1 MRPSEAYQWLD
12 EHYRQTS
19 YLASAAELL
28 AWDQRTCLPR
38 KGHAHRAEQMA
49 ALARLLHE
57 KSVDPRIADRLADV
71 EGSEL
76 VDDFCRVEAVNV
88 RHWRRDHDRSRK
100 LPVSL
105 SEELA
110 RAAAASE
117 SAWEASRR
125 QGDWNAFAPHLERLL
140 SLLRRKA
147 RALAGDGEPYDA
159 LLDEYEPGETVAR
172 LAPMFDRL
180 REALSL
186 LLKEIEGSKASLEAG
201 ILELDCSVA
210 DQEKLVRA
218 AVTRLGYDLEA
229 GRIDVAA
236 HPFTVGIGPG
246 DVRITTRH
254 ERGSFAPALFGAIH
268 EAGHAMYEQGLPAEH
283 WGRPRGEPASLGV
296 HESQS
301 RLWENMVC
309 RSAGFWEGFL
319 PEVKRMLPELEGVGH
334 DDFASAINAVAPGPI
349 RVEADEVTYNLHI
362 LMRFELEMGLLSD
375 DLKVGDLPGA
385 WNEKMRDYLH
395 VAVSDPALGVMQ
407 DVHWAA
413 GLVGY
418 FPTYTLGN
426 IYAAQLYRAAGEQL
440 GDLQEMFSAGRFAP
454 LLKWLRE
461 RVHRPGGT
469 FEPREL
475 ICRVSG
481 AEPDE
486 SCFVD
491 YCRGKYGTIYEL

>member
-49 ALARLLHE
+49 AMARLLHE
-57 KSVDPRIADRLADV
+57 KSVDPRIAERLADV

-76 VDDFCRVEAVNV
+76 LDDPRRAEAVNV

-125 QGDWNAFAPHLERLL
+125 RGDWDAFAPHLERLL
-140 SLLRRKA
+140 SLLRCKA
-147 RALAGDGEPYDA
+147 GALAEDGEPYDA
-159 LLDEYEPGETVAR
+159 LLDEYEPDETVAR
-172 LAPMFDRL
+172 LAPMFGRL
-180 REALSL
+180 RDALSG
-186 LLKEIEGSKASLEAG
+186 LLKGIERSSVSPRTGVLR
-201 ILELDCSVA
+201 LDCPVPDQQRLVA
-210 DQEKLVRA
+210 A

-246 DVRITTRH
+246 DVRITTRYQ
-254 ERGSFAPALFGAIH
+254 RGPFAPALFGAIH

-301 RLWENMVC
+301 RFWENMVC

-319 PEVKRMLPELEGVGH
+319 PEAKRMLPALEGVDH
-334 DDFASAINAVAPGPI
+334 ADFVPAINAVIPGPI

-362 LMRFELEMGLLSD
+362 LLRFELELALSRGE
-375 DLKVGDLPGA
+375 LKIGDLPGA
-385 WNEKMRDYLH
+385 WNEKMRDYLG
-395 VAVSDPALGVMQ
+395 VVVSDPALGVMQ

-440 GDLQEMFSAGRFAP
+440 GDLQEMFAAGRFAP
-454 LLKWLRE
+454 LLDWLKE

-475 ICRVSG
+475 IRRVTG

-486 SCFVD
+486 SCFVE
-491 YCRGKYGTIYEL
+491 YCRGKYETIYHL